1 MDRRIQTAVR
11 IIHRESH
18 RCLPIRDLAKRVNLS
33 PWHFARLFKSETSSS
48 PKTYMSRLKMK
59 EAQKLLIDSFLTVK
73 EISATLGFGDRSHF
87 SRDFKR
93 LCGQSPSAF
102 RDSAE
107 NVPGTEQQFSPPNNN
122 IRHSA

>member
-1 MDRRIQTAVR
+1 
-11 IIHRESH
+11 
-18 RCLPIRDLAKRVNLS
+18 
-33 PWHFARLFKSETSSS
+33 
-48 PKTYMSRLKMK
+48 MK
-59 EAQKLLIDSFLTVK
+59 EAEKLLIDSFLTVK

-107 NVPGTEQQFSPPNNN
+107 NGSSGEQFSPPNNN
-122 IRHSA
+122 IRHSE

>member
-18 RCLPIRDLAKRVNLS
+18 RCLPIRDLAKLVNLS
-33 PWHFARLFKSETSSS
+33 PWHFTRLFKSETSSS
-48 PKTYMSRLKMK
+48 PKAYIRCLKMK
-59 EAQKLLIDSFLTVK
+59 EAEKLLVDSFLTVK

-107 NVPGTEQQFSPPNNN
+107 NGSSRDQQFLPPNNK
-122 IRHSA
+122 IGHSE

>member
-1 MDRRIQTAVR
+1 M
-11 IIHRESH
+11 
-18 RCLPIRDLAKRVNLS
+18 C
-33 PWHFARLFKSETSSS
+33 
-48 PKTYMSRLKMK
+48 RLKMK

-107 NVPGTEQQFSPPNNN
+107 NALSKEQQFSPPNNN
-122 IRHSA
+122 IRHSE

>member
-1 MDRRIQTAVR
+1 MDRRIQAAVR
-11 IIHRESH
+11 IIRRESH
-18 RCLPIRDLAKRVNLS
+18 RDLPIRELAKRVNLS

-48 PKTYMSRLKMK
+48 PKVYMCRLKMQ

-107 NVPGTEQQFSPPNNN
+107 NALSKEQQFSPPNNN
-122 IRHSA
+122 IRHSE